1 MGHTSL
7 DPENLGRT
15 EMRGQ
20 GKKAS
25 KVTDVTAVT
34 VSVLG
39 LLPLPVGNSGL
50 PAAAPEEEACRA
62 NGPCKE
68 GL

>member
-1 MGHTSL
+1 
-7 DPENLGRT
+7 
-15 EMRGQ
+15 MRGH

-34 VSVLG
+34 ESVLG

-62 NGPCKE
+62 NGACKE